1 MEYVYPVTF
10 QRDQNGTTIALVPD
24 VPGTM
29 TVGANRDE
37 ALDRVQGALVAMLR
51 ARMDDRETIPRPS
64 RAGPRQR
71 VVVLPPVVAAKIS
84 IYQAMRGRQSTPQDL
99 ARLLG
104 WEESRVRRV
113 LDIRRRSRLEDI
125 EASLAA
131 LGKRLVIEVK
141 NAA

>member
-51 ARMDDRETIPRPS
+51 ARMDDRETIPR
-64 RAGPRQR
+64 RPRR
-71 VVVLPPVVAAKIS
+71 P
-84 IYQAMRGRQSTPQDL
+84 
-99 ARLLG
+99 
-104 WEESRVRRV
+104 
-113 LDIRRRSRLEDI
+113 
-125 EASLAA
+125 
-131 LGKRLVIEVK
+131 
-141 NAA
+141 